1 MHSAWDDIM
10 SMFCVSSV
18 IFLLGTRKLN
28 FNLDS
33 LIIVNHA
40 FLVNLTNWL
49 SQHRQSILSV
59 RISNWPA
66 TLAYSGLL
74 LILSLIMQW
83 NVEDMVK
90 SCIQSTLSSYKIRI
104 RKPSWQTMEAREVV
118 GGANVSQITTLAPLE
133 LYPVAA
139 ITDPLEVMYVTSLQ
153 R

>member
-1 MHSAWDDIM
+1 M

-33 LIIVNHA
+33 LVIVNHA

-66 TLAYSGLL
+66 TLAYS
-74 LILSLIMQW
+74 ILSVRISRRHGKIMHTINIKQ
-83 NVEDMVK
+83 
-90 SCIQSTLSSYKIRI
+90 
-104 RKPSWQTMEAREVV
+104 
-118 GGANVSQITTLAPLE
+118 
-133 LYPVAA
+133 
-139 ITDPLEVMYVTSLQ
+139 LQ
-153 R
+153 N

>member
-1 MHSAWDDIM
+1 M

-49 SQHRQSILSV
+49 SQHGQSILSV

-74 LILSLIMQW
+74 LILSMIMQW

-104 RKPSWQTMEAREVV
+104 RKPS
-118 GGANVSQITTLAPLE
+118 
-133 LYPVAA
+133 
-139 ITDPLEVMYVTSLQ
+139 
-153 R
+153 